1 MAIRKQSEMAALG
14 DRIRSTAGLAAAT
27 ICRMSTRAFVRRPVN
42 GHVSHWYD
50 GPPAPRPPLPGSRD
64 ADVCIVGAG
73 YTGLWTAYYLKRA
86 DPSLRIVVLE
96 ARFAGFGASGRNGGW
111 LSGLV
116 PGDRNRMAHR
126 HGRDRVVAW
135 QRALNEAV
143 DEVIGVAARENIS
156 AGIAKGGTLTIARNP
171 AQAAR
176 LAAAAEAERAW
187 RVDGIEVLTKEDVAR
202 RIRLDGVVA
211 AYHNPHCA
219 RIQPAR
225 LARGLADTV
234 ERLGVDVY
242 ERSPVTEIAAG
253 RATTAWGAV
262 RAPIVLRATEGF
274 TAALPGMKR
283 SWLPMNS
290 SMIATDPIP
299 AHLWDDIGW
308 RGRETLG
315 DAAHGFFYAQRTVD
329 DRIAIGGRSVPY
341 RFGSRTDRDG
351 RVPGRTITQLRGALN
366 ALLPQLVD
374 VPTAHGWCGVLAVPR
389 DWQAAVD
396 FDEPSGLG
404 WAGGYV
410 GHGVTAAN
418 LAGRTLADLVLN
430 RATAL
435 SALPW
440 VGHRS
445 RRWEPE
451 PLRWLGVRGM
461 YLAYKA
467 ADRHE
472 ARGRSS
478 TSPIA
483 VVADRIAGRPR

>member
-1 MAIRKQSEMAALG
+1 MHRW
-14 DRIRSTAGLAAAT
+14 TAT
-27 ICRMSTRAFVRRPVN
+27 ICRVSTSAPARGPVN

-50 GPPAPRPPLPGSRD
+50 VLPNCRSPLPGSRD

-116 PGDRNRMAHR
+116 PGNRERMAR
-126 HGRDRVVAW
+126 RCGPDGVVAW

-143 DEVIGVAARENIS
+143 DEVIDVAARENID
-156 AGIAKGGTLTIARNP
+156 AGIVKGGTLEIARNP
-171 AQAAR
+171 AQASR
-176 LAAAAEAERAW
+176 LAAAVATHRRW
-187 RVDGIEVLTKEDVAR
+187 QVDGIEELTGSDAAQ

-219 RIQPAR
+219 RIQPA
-225 LARGLADTV
+225 LLVRGLADTV
-234 ERLGVDVY
+234 ERLGVDIY
-242 ERSPVTEIAAG
+242 ERSPVCDIAVG
-253 RATTAWGAV
+253 RAATAWGTV
-262 RAPIVLRATEGF
+262 SAPVVLRATEGF
-274 TAALPGMKR
+274 SAALPGLKR
-283 SWLPMNS
+283 RWLPMNS
-290 SMIATDPIP
+290 SMIATDPVP
-299 AHLWDDIGW
+299 GHLWDDIGW
-308 RGRETLG
+308 RGRETVG
-315 DAAHGFFYAQRTVD
+315 DTAHGFLYAQRTVD
-329 DRIAIGGRSVPY
+329 DRVAIGGRSVPY

-351 RVPGRTITQLRGALN
+351 RVPERTIANLRATLDV
-366 ALLPQLVD
+366 LLPQLVD

-389 DWQAAVD
+389 DWEAAVD
-396 FDEPSGLG
+396 FDKATGLG

-410 GHGVTAAN
+410 GHGVTATN
-418 LAGRTLADLVLN
+418 LAARTLTDLILD

-435 SALPW
+435 TALPW

-467 ADRHE
+467 ADWHE
-472 ARGRSS
+472 ARGGSG

-483 VVADRIAGRPR
+483 VMADKIAGRPR